1 MAFAVAANNQLQ
13 TEKGAHESISL
24 LKKGLL
30 VRRPPAVGY
39 PDTDRFVIPES
50 YRHECYIRFAGKA
63 DSLMDE
69 LIAQDKHGKN
79 K

>member
-1 MAFAVAANNQLQ
+1 
-13 TEKGAHESISL
+13 
-24 LKKGLL
+24 
-30 VRRPPAVGY
+30 
-39 PDTDRFVIPES
+39 
-50 YRHECYIRFAGKA
+50 YIRFAGKA

>member
-1 MAFAVAANNQLQ
+1 
-13 TEKGAHESISL
+13 
-24 LKKGLL
+24 
-30 VRRPPAVGY
+30 
-39 PDTDRFVIPES
+39 
-50 YRHECYIRFAGKA
+50 AGKA

>member
-1 MAFAVAANNQLQ
+1 
-13 TEKGAHESISL
+13 
-24 LKKGLL
+24 
-30 VRRPPAVGY
+30 
-39 PDTDRFVIPES
+39 
-50 YRHECYIRFAGKA
+50 ECYIRFAGKK

>member
-1 MAFAVAANNQLQ
+1 
-13 TEKGAHESISL
+13 
-24 LKKGLL
+24 
-30 VRRPPAVGY
+30 
-39 PDTDRFVIPES
+39 
-50 YRHECYIRFAGKA
+50 AGKK

>member
-1 MAFAVAANNQLQ
+1 N
-13 TEKGAHESISL
+13 
-24 LKKGLL
+24 
-30 VRRPPAVGY
+30 
-39 PDTDRFVIPES
+39 
-50 YRHECYIRFAGKA
+50 ECYIRFAGKK

>member
-1 MAFAVAANNQLQ
+1 
-13 TEKGAHESISL
+13 
-24 LKKGLL
+24 
-30 VRRPPAVGY
+30 
-39 PDTDRFVIPES
+39 
-50 YRHECYIRFAGKA
+50 FAGKK

>member
-1 MAFAVAANNQLQ
+1 
-13 TEKGAHESISL
+13 
-24 LKKGLL
+24 GLL

>member
-1 MAFAVAANNQLQ
+1 
-13 TEKGAHESISL
+13 G
-24 LKKGLL
+24 KK
-30 VRRPPAVGY
+30 
-39 PDTDRFVIPES
+39 
-50 YRHECYIRFAGKA
+50 